1 MVQSQPPT
9 PVATYNTV
17 ENIIINGTEK
27 QRNRHE
33 ILLVRERIRQIFFTY
48 YGKRERKL
56 GRLCHKTL
64 PNMAPQK
71 YETNIF
77 ETNNKRHRKLKIPVN
92 WNWKRVW
99 WNYQCQG
106 SPGTG

>member
-33 ILLVRERIRQIFFTY
+33 ILLVRERIRQFFFHILREEGKKTRPIMSQNTTQ
-48 YGKRERKL
+48 YGTTE
-56 GRLCHKTL
+56 
-64 PNMAPQK
+64 
-71 YETNIF
+71 I
-77 ETNNKRHRKLKIPVN
+77 
-92 WNWKRVW
+92 
-99 WNYQCQG
+99 
-106 SPGTG
+106 